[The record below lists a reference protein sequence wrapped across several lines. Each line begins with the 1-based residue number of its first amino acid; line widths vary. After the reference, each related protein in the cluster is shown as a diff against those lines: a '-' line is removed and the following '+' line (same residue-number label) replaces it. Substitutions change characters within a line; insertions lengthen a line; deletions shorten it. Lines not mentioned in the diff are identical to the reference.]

1 MVFFVTQAIS
11 GTVARS
17 SLEESCNGEAWN
29 VHCNHHI
36 WGINTI
42 RLHWL
47 KSLQRGQTRDIILA
61 VHVQSMKNK
70 SVNSEVIL
78 TMILQ
83 IIMQIGAVKIKEGKE
98 TSSCYPCNS
107 QFPGSFATVVCLKP
121 RTGCCFM
128 LVARQPFPLKD
139 ELVTRRQFDM
149 TFSHSARGIAD
160 VNGGGVILCLV
171 LFGVWWRQGS
181 QIWHIYWLFH
191 VLLYFPYPPKRWHVT
206 QAERAK
212 TPGGLMTL
220 LGPDAP
226 SNLAWLLSQIWDLM
240 ISSFWD
246 VIQKV

>member
-1 MVFFVTQAIS
+1 MGFFVTQAIS

-139 ELVTRRQFDM
+139 ELVTRRQCDM

-160 VNGGGVILCLV
+160 VNGGGVICVFGSVWRLV
-171 LFGVWWRQGS
+171 ETGTSNLAYILAIPCFAICSVPTK
-181 QIWHIYWLFH
+181 
-191 VLLYFPYPPKRWHVT
+191 VVT
-206 QAERAK
+206 CHPSWKGILPQ
-212 TPGGLMTL
+212 GGLMTL

-226 SNLAWLLSQIWDLM
+226 SNLAWCVRV
-240 ISSFWD
+240 FFFEA
-246 VIQKV
+246 

>member
-1 MVFFVTQAIS
+1 MGFFVTQAIS
-11 GTVARS
+11 DTVARS

-160 VNGGGVILCLV
+160 VRPAVGWFVCWV
-171 LFGVWWRQGS
+171 LFGSFGGDRDLKFGIYIGYSIHVFWRICSVPTKVVTCHPSWKGNFPQVVWWLCWVLMLQAP
-181 QIWHIYWLFH
+181 WL
-191 VLLYFPYPPKRWHVT
+191 
-206 QAERAK
+206 
-212 TPGGLMTL
+212 
-220 LGPDAP
+220 DA
-226 SNLAWLLSQIWDLM
+226 
-240 ISSFWD
+240 FG
-246 VIQKV
+246 KVFFFEA